1 MVKIAHIINPV
12 KVKESSDLYNAQP
25 ITFESMVV
33 ASKYAVKFNQITL
46 YSTQFEED
54 KEIIPSDFKILSNL
68 TKSILDINPK
78 YKGKK
83 LPFIK
88 DIFEKLNE
96 VEDADYFIYTN
107 VDIALM
113 PYFYDVVIDYI
124 KVGHDAIIINRRRL
138 SKHYSSPNELQ
149 FMYADLGKSHPGF
162 DCFIFKKELLNKF
175 VLGNI
180 CVGIPFLEATLVH
193 NLMAFANNPLFV
205 PDKHLTFH
213 IGMEVMPKIHKPY
226 YLHNRVD
233 FFKNIY
239 PKLKPFFTLQKF
251 PYAALPMYKRAIKW
265 MLNPSIFTLNYIDL
279 ERKNIFE
286 KTKTVLNE
294 IRWRILQR

>member
-12 KVKESSDLYNAQP
+12 KVTETSDLYNAQP
-25 ITFESMVV
+25 ITFKSMIE
-33 ASKYAVKFNQITL
+33 AKKYAANDKQILL
-46 YSTQFEED
+46 YTTQFEED
-54 KEIIPSDFKILSNL
+54 KEIIPDGFKILTNL

-83 LPFIK
+83 LPFIR
-88 DIFEKLNE
+88 DILEKLNE
-96 VEDADYFIYTN
+96 VDDADYYIYTN

-113 PYFYDVVIDYI
+113 PYFYDVVINYI
-124 KVGHDAIIINRRRL
+124 NAGHDAIIINRRRL
-138 SKHYSSPNELQ
+138 NNQYSSPNELQ
-149 FMYADLGKSHPGF
+149 LMYADLGKSHPGF

-193 NLMAFANNPLFV
+193 NLVAFAKNPLFAA
-205 PDKHLTFH
+205 DKHLTFH

-226 YLHNRVD
+226 YIHNRTD
-233 FFKNIY
+233 FFENIY
-239 PKLKPFFTLQKF
+239 PKLQAFFTLQKF
-251 PYAALPMYKRAIKW
+251 PYAALPIYKRAIKW

-279 ERKNIFE
+279 ETKNIFD
-286 KTKTVLNE
+286 KIKVMLNE

>member
-124 KVGHDAIIINRRRL
+124 
-138 SKHYSSPNELQ
+138 
-149 FMYADLGKSHPGF
+149 
-162 DCFIFKKELLNKF
+162 
-175 VLGNI
+175 
-180 CVGIPFLEATLVH
+180 
-193 NLMAFANNPLFV
+193 
-205 PDKHLTFH
+205 LT
-213 IGMEVMPKIHKPY
+213 I
-226 YLHNRVD
+226 
-233 FFKNIY
+233 
-239 PKLKPFFTLQKF
+239 QK
-251 PYAALPMYKRAIKW
+251 
-265 MLNPSIFTLNYIDL
+265 
-279 ERKNIFE
+279 
-286 KTKTVLNE
+286 
-294 IRWRILQR
+294 

>member
-12 KVKESSDLYNAQP
+12 KVTESSDLYNAQP
-25 ITFESMVV
+25 ITFKSMVE
-33 ASKYAVKFNQITL
+33 AKKHAALENNINL
-46 YSTQFEED
+46 YTTQFDED
-54 KEIIPSDFKILSNL
+54 KGITPSDFKILSDL
-68 TKSILDINPK
+68 TRSILDLNTK
-78 YKGKK
+78 LKGKK

-88 DIFEKLNE
+88 DIFEKFNE
-96 VEDADYFIYTN
+96 VDDAEYFIYTN

-113 PYFYDVVIDYI
+113 PYFYSVVINYI
-124 KVGHDAIIINRRRL
+124 SAGHDAIIINRRRL
-138 SKHYSSPNELQ
+138 NKNYSSPNELQ
-149 FMYADLGKSHPGF
+149 IMYADLGKSHPGF
-162 DCFIFKKELLNKF
+162 DCFIFKKELLSQF

-193 NLMAFANNPLFV
+193 NMVSFAKNPLFV
-205 PDKHLTFH
+205 TDKHLTFH
-213 IGMEVMPKIHKPY
+213 IGMEVMPKIYKPY
-226 YLHNRVD
+226 YYHNRVE

-265 MLNPSIFTLNYIDL
+265 MLNPSVFTLNYIDL

>member
-12 KVKESSDLYNAQP
+12 KVTESSDLYNAQP
-25 ITFESMVV
+25 ITFKSIID
-33 ASKYAVKFNQITL
+33 AKKYAANNKQIVL
-46 YSTQFEED
+46 YTTQFEED
-54 KEIIPSDFKILSNL
+54 RGIIPTDFKILSNL
-68 TKSILDINPK
+68 TKSILALNPK

-96 VEDADYFIYTN
+96 VDDADYFIYTN

-124 KVGHDAIIINRRRL
+124 KAGHDAIIINRRRL
-138 SKHYSSPNELQ
+138 NKNYSSINELQ
-149 FMYADLGKSHPGF
+149 LMYADLGKSHPGF
-162 DCFIFKKELLNKF
+162 DCFIFKKDLLNQL

-193 NLMAFANNPLFV
+193 NLVAFAKNPLFV

-213 IGMEVMPKIHKPY
+213 VGMEVMPKIHKPY
-226 YLHNRVD
+226 YIHNRKD
-233 FFKNIY
+233 FFENIY
-239 PKLKPFFTLQKF
+239 PKLKPFFKLQKF
-251 PYAALPMYKRAIKW
+251 PYAALPIYKRAIKW
-265 MLNPSIFTLNYIDL
+265 ILNPSVFTLNYIDL
-279 ERKNIFE
+279 ERKNILE
-286 KTKTVLNE
+286 KIKTMLNE
-294 IRWRILQR
+294 IRWNILQR